1 MEIFH
6 IPRGAQGRIFF
17 FYTLCTAFGG
27 GRASY
32 RAKGYETSLGQLYS
46 ELGNSASETLIC
58 YHDSKYNELDLS
70 KIKEEVRPLEPT
82 PSLEP

>member
-1 MEIFH
+1 MDIFH

-17 FYTLCTAFGG
+17 LYLCTAFGG

-32 RAKGYETSLGQLYS
+32 RAKGYETSLGQLHS
-46 ELGNSASETLIC
+46 ELGNSACETLIC

-70 KIKEEVRPLEPT
+70 KIKEEVRPLEQT